1 VSIRGLVILPS
12 VGLARLAGCGT
23 QGPTPD
29 GRYAIDGNVT
39 SGGKPLGEG
48 SIIFRSETAG
58 GHETGT
64 MVRNGRFSFPPEQGL
79 TPGRYTVET
88 LPGGSPRGGT
98 EAGVT
103 IDEVTGAAVSNR
115 PARAVR
121 GNRGVHTAI
130 ADGCVRFVKNAVSLP
145 VWRALSTTPGGRN

>member
-1 VSIRGLVILPS
+1 
-12 VGLARLAGCGT
+12 
-23 QGPTPD
+23 
-29 GRYAIDGNVT
+29 
-39 SGGKPLGEG
+39 
-48 SIIFRSETAG
+48 
-58 GHETGT
+58 

-121 GNRGVHTAI
+121 GNRGVHTVI
-130 ADGCVRFVKNAVSLP
+130 ADGFVRFVKNAVSLP
-145 VWRALSTTPGGRN
+145 VWRALSTTRGGEIISANAF